1 MHAARKWP
9 SSHLV
14 SEVALRDINSS
25 VSWFFDQ
32 RNVLTVFFSL
42 SQVYTL
48 TRHAGQSKTETSSLW
63 GQTQLQ
69 LITGNQGCLNLIK
82 FSIRKISLGW
92 KISPTWINC
101 LSKVLQC
108 MQYQCL
114 SVEGVVGRAEY
125 LPFWTVHDVHVL
137 FYMIPQMKEAIT
149 CIGRVNH

>member
-1 MHAARKWP
+1 MHPARKWP

-14 SEVALRDINSS
+14 SEVALRYINSS

-32 RNVLTVFFSL
+32 RNVLTFFFR

-92 KISPTWINC
+92 KISPTWIDC
-101 LSKVLQC
+101 LLKVLQC
-108 MQYQCL
+108 MQHQCL
-114 SVEGVVGRAEY
+114 SVEGAVGRAEY
-125 LPFWTVHDVHVL
+125 LPFWTVHDVHAL
-137 FYMIPQMKEAIT
+137 FYMILQRKEAIT
-149 CIGRVNH
+149 RIGRVNH